1 MMQDFH
7 NAMRTLLK
15 NLGFA
20 LTSIVVLALTIGANT
35 AMFSVVNAVVLRP
48 LPYRSPEQLV
58 MLWTGSPGQDRQGR
72 PAYLTAEEWRRQS
85 KSFEDVAVFDPVSV
99 TLTNADGS
107 ERISIR
113 RTSPNIF
120 SLLGVEPAL
129 GRSFSN
135 EEAEQRRHL
144 AVISHHFWNI
154 RFGGAR
160 DVIGKSIV
168 LDGIPTEIIGVL
180 PEDFGNSSFNADVWE
195 PHTLFP
201 DWETRRSA
209 RGAGSWFVI
218 GRLRPNRTI
227 DQAQAE
233 MSAIAR
239 NLDENLPTAERNRGI
254 SVVPLSLFV
263 VGAGPRLALWMLTGA
278 VFCVLL
284 IAAANVAGLSLARS
298 AGRSREIAIRAALGA
313 SRLRIVRQLLAESV
327 TLATISGVLG
337 CLLALAGIRLI
348 RAFGPGNLARLNEAS
363 LDLRVLGWAL
373 AISLLTGILVGLAPA
388 TTIWRWNLGTSS
400 ADGGR
405 NVSGGLAT
413 RRMRRALVVAEF
425 ALAVIL
431 MAGAGLL
438 IRSWQQVVS
447 VDPGFKPERVI
458 SMNLATNS
466 FVAPAQRSRYYAD
479 VLKQVKSIPGV
490 ESAGMIGD
498 LFVSSDSELV
508 VTTEGNIESSATRL
522 RLRVDEVSED
532 LFATLRTPL
541 LRGRFF
547 MAEDGPDSQPV
558 AMINDAMA
566 RRLWPGDNP
575 VGRRFKLGPG
585 DSDRPWMSIV
595 GVVGDMHRQGL
606 ETAPIPQIFVPL
618 AQQPSGNEVLFVR
631 TSTDDALAIVGMMQA
646 AVRRVEKKVPLYA
659 VTTLE
664 DRMGL
669 YLTPRR
675 FQTSLLIGF
684 SIVALLMAA
693 IGIYGLIR
701 YSVAARTQEIGI
713 RMAVGAGAGDIFRII
728 LREGLQLSVTGLLL
742 GLVGVLLVGRV
753 GSSLLFGVTATDPLT
768 FATVSLFLTAVAIA
782 ACYFPARRAMKVDPV
797 VALRRE

>member
-1 MMQDFH
+1 
-7 NAMRTLLK
+7 
-15 NLGFA
+15 
-20 LTSIVVLALTIGANT
+20 
-35 AMFSVVNAVVLRP
+35 
-48 LPYRSPEQLV
+48 
-58 MLWTGSPGQDRQGR
+58 
-72 PAYLTAEEWRRQS
+72 
-85 KSFEDVAVFDPVSV
+85 
-99 TLTNADGS
+99 
-107 ERISIR
+107 
-113 RTSPNIF
+113 
-120 SLLGVEPAL
+120 
-129 GRSFSN
+129 
-135 EEAEQRRHL
+135 
-144 AVISHHFWNI
+144 
-154 RFGGAR
+154 
-160 DVIGKSIV
+160 
-168 LDGIPTEIIGVL
+168 
-180 PEDFGNSSFNADVWE
+180 
-195 PHTLFP
+195 
-201 DWETRRSA
+201 
-209 RGAGSWFVI
+209 
-218 GRLRPNRTI
+218 
-227 DQAQAE
+227 
-233 MSAIAR
+233 
-239 NLDENLPTAERNRGI
+239 
-254 SVVPLSLFV
+254 
-263 VGAGPRLALWMLTGA
+263 
-278 VFCVLL
+278 
-284 IAAANVAGLSLARS
+284 
-298 AGRSREIAIRAALGA
+298 
-313 SRLRIVRQLLAESV
+313 
-327 TLATISGVLG
+327 
-337 CLLALAGIRLI
+337 
-348 RAFGPGNLARLNEAS
+348 
-363 LDLRVLGWAL
+363 
-373 AISLLTGILVGLAPA
+373 
-388 TTIWRWNLGTSS
+388 
-400 ADGGR
+400 
-405 NVSGGLAT
+405 
-413 RRMRRALVVAEF
+413 
-425 ALAVIL
+425 
-431 MAGAGLL
+431 
-438 IRSWQQVVS
+438 
-447 VDPGFKPERVI
+447 
-458 SMNLATNS
+458 
-466 FVAPAQRSRYYAD
+466 
-479 VLKQVKSIPGV
+479 
-490 ESAGMIGD
+490 MIGD
-498 LFVSSDSELV
+498 LFVSSDSDLV

-669 YLTPRR
+669 YLTQRR

-728 LREGLQLSVTGLLL
+728 LREGLQLSVTGLLP